1 MAIARLRFCLAFS
14 ILETWEL
21 PAVTVAGTLVNNAHL
36 VQPGSTLASM
46 AASDSAGDDNIF
58 ELLKQADPSE
68 LEQRQRA
75 INERIHATFQLSQQ
89 RLAELID
96 QNSTLPTTVSS
107 VTVLGAPNTRHGFLK
122 GVVNPLLSAN
132 RDRPYTQSELI
143 HEVAKTADKLKRFG
157 MNILK
162 QDVCSRLICFCRN
175 LPGLLCLHRQ
185 TSQN

>member
-122 GVVNPLLSAN
+122 RKPRSPLHAIGAHTRGCKDCGQAQEIRYEHSQA
-132 RDRPYTQSELI
+132 RRVFQ
-143 HEVAKTADKLKRFG
+143 AD
-157 MNILK
+157 
-162 QDVCSRLICFCRN
+162 
-175 LPGLLCLHRQ
+175 LLL
-185 TSQN
+185 